1 MLHGGVAD
9 TLSTLL
15 QVVDFFSS
23 EHVIEMVYYKE
34 VMHYADHTYEW
45 LNQWSLPGIWVGCL
59 FSLGWLR
66 LMRWNVYRLIALAL
80 FVFALY
86 AGGFYFFI
94 DASISIDLLRISI
107 ICRGFSYAV
116 LCIAFMWCLHAIMS
130 FEHFFKRFRFS
141 MCYTCYWAD
150 SLVQRSTLLA

>member
-1 MLHGGVAD
+1 MFLPLSAPNIRCFLNNANFRSTLSLINICHLYFKKFCNFAPSFKQVMLHGGVAD

-86 AGGFYFFI
+86 AGGFYF
-94 DASISIDLLRISI
+94 L
-107 ICRGFSYAV
+107 
-116 LCIAFMWCLHAIMS
+116 
-130 FEHFFKRFRFS
+130 
-141 MCYTCYWAD
+141 
-150 SLVQRSTLLA
+150 